1 MANISG
7 CFSFMTVR
15 VLDITKLYEA
25 EHGRLRSFVRR
36 IVGNPTTAEDVVQ
49 QAFANILDRLDD
61 NTPNSAYVAR
71 AVRNLALNHLR
82 DARRRADIEISDAD
96 LSEVAD
102 LRPTPE
108 TVALYRSE
116 LRHLL
121 EVVAALPP
129 RRREAFVF
137 NKIEGLSYDDV
148 AERMGISRNTV
159 ITLVVTAMAE
169 LDRRI

>member
-1 MANISG
+1 
-7 CFSFMTVR
+7 MTTR

-25 EHGRLRSFVRR
+25 EHGRLRSFVRW
-36 IVGNPTTAEDVVQ
+36 IVGNPATAEDVVQ
-49 QAFANILDRLDD
+49 QAFANLLDRLDD
-61 NTPNSAYVAR
+61 KTPNSAYVVQ

-96 LSEVAD
+96 LADIAD

-108 TVALYRSE
+108 TVVLYRSE
-116 LRHLL
+116 LRRLL
-121 EVVAALPP
+121 EAVAALPP

-137 NKIEGLSYDDV
+137 NKIEGLSYDEV

>member
-1 MANISG
+1 
-7 CFSFMTVR
+7 MTSR
-15 VLDITKLYEA
+15 TLSITKLYEA

-36 IVGNPTTAEDVVQ
+36 IVGNTATAEDLVQ
-49 QAFANILDRLDD
+49 QAFTNILGKLDD
-61 NTPNSAYVAR
+61 SAPNSAYITQ

-82 DARRRADIEISDAD
+82 DAKRRAEVEISDTD
-96 LSEVAD
+96 LSNIAD

-108 TVALYRSE
+108 TIVLYRSE
-116 LRHLL
+116 LRRLL
-121 EVVAALPP
+121 EAVAALPA

-137 NKIEGLSYDDV
+137 NKIEGLSYDQV

-159 ITLVVTAMAE
+159 ITLVVSAMAE